1 MEEALAN
8 AVYHRAYD
16 IREPIE
22 VRVEK
27 EMIEIVSFPG
37 PDRSVTKEGLKRYK
51 VSNRRYRNRRIGDI
65 LKELHL
71 TEGRNT
77 GFGKILR
84 ALEENGSTKPEF
96 ETDDDH
102 SYFISRLFVHEA
114 FLRAGKKEREQKRAK
129 KEPKRSQKKDM
140 KKGAEKKWNIL
151 QRMKEEST
159 ITQVKLMEEFNLTRK
174 QVQKIIKDLREDGL
188 VERQGSNRSGKWMV
202 KK

>member
-1 MEEALAN
+1 M
-8 AVYHRAYD
+8 
-16 IREPIE
+16 
-22 VRVEK
+22 
-27 EMIEIVSFPG
+27 
-37 PDRSVTKEGLKRYK
+37 
-51 VSNRRYRNRRIGDI
+51 
-65 LKELHL
+65 KELHL

-84 ALEENGSTKPEF
+84 ALEENGSPKPEF

-114 FLRAGKKEREQKRAK
+114 FLREEKKEREQKGAK
-129 KEPKRSQKKDM
+129 KEP
-140 KKGAEKKWNIL
+140 KKGAEKKWDIL

-188 VERQGSNRSGKWMV
+188 VERQGSNRSGKWIV
-202 KK
+202 KKKM

>member
-51 VSNRRYRNRRIGDI
+51 VSNRRYRNRRIGEI

-84 ALEENGSTKPEF
+84 TLEEHGSPKPEF

-114 FLRAGKKEREQKRAK
+114 FLRSGKKEREQKRAK
-129 KEPKRSQKKDM
+129 KEPKRSR
-140 KKGAEKKWNIL
+140 KKWNIL

>member
-8 AVYHRAYD
+8 VVYRRAYD

-22 VRVEK
+22 VRIEK

-84 ALEENGSTKPEF
+84 TLEENGSPKPEF

-129 KEPKRSQKKDM
+129 KEPK
-140 KKGAEKKWNIL
+140 KGAKKRSRKKWNIL
-151 QRMKEEST
+151 QRMKDVPT
-159 ITQVKLMEEFNLTRK
+159 VTQVRLMEEFNLTRK

-188 VERQGSNRSGKWMV
+188 VERQGSNRSGKCIV
-202 KK
+202 KKKM